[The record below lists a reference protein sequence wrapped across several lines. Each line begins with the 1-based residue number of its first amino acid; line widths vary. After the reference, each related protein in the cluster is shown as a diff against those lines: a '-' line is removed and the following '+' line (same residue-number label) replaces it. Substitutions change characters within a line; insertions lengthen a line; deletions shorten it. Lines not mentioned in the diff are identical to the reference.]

1 MNNFLFTCAGREW
14 NEDQGYVCEDF
25 GFVIDG
31 ATGLTGER
39 YSNMETD
46 AKWYSNWWCEELKR
60 ELPNKNKSIRQ
71 ILEDG
76 IEKVKKDY
84 KKLAGK
90 VKVKDFPSSTIS
102 IVRLNGEKIEVYTL
116 GDSPII
122 MQSNT
127 GRVDTVRDT
136 RNTINDFAIQ
146 SMVKA
151 IAVKENISVR
161 EANKRHPE
169 LVLEGRL
176 RRNNYGSYYILA
188 DDKDAIREGMYQEFN
203 KDVIK
208 KVLIMSDGYSQTFDL
223 FKFIS
228 EEELMKKLNNIEDA
242 KKIFNKLFSLQN
254 KDALGD
260 KYIRFKTSDDAT
272 VVGMYF

>member
-1 MNNFLFTCAGREW
+1 
-14 NEDQGYVCEDF
+14 
-25 GFVIDG
+25 
-31 ATGLTGER
+31 
-39 YSNMETD
+39 
-46 AKWYSNWWCEELKR
+46 
-60 ELPNKNKSIRQ
+60 
-71 ILEDG
+71 
-76 IEKVKKDY
+76 
-84 KKLAGK
+84 
-90 VKVKDFPSSTIS
+90 
-102 IVRLNGEKIEVYTL
+102 
-116 GDSPII
+116 